1 MTAGFVPIPERP
13 LLAWDWEQ
21 VISLLAPVFSL
32 HVFLSF
38 CSVPSTGNED
48 RICPDRELTF
58 SQHKDLQGA
67 GDKIW

>member
-13 LLAWDWEQ
+13 LLAWDWGQ

-48 RICPDRELTF
+48 R
-58 SQHKDLQGA
+58 QDLS
-67 GDKIW
+67 